1 MQFFTSATAL
11 RHRDFRLLWLG
22 LLASQSGSMMQ
33 SAAILWHVYEVTH
46 SPMALG
52 VVGLVRVLPVVGFS
66 LVSGVAADRYDR
78 RKVMAVA
85 QCGMAFCAAVLGA
98 VALIGIKVVWPIY
111 LLAALSSSFGAF
123 DLPARQSLVPSLV
136 PREDLPNAFS
146 LNATMFQAASI
157 AGPAMAGL
165 VLARV
170 GLAWAYWIN
179 AVSFVAIL
187 IALAAMS
194 YRHVSSPE
202 KRPEVRLSAAVEGLR
217 FVRNEPIILSS
228 MLLDFFATFFSAA
241 TALLPIYAREILH
254 VGPVG
259 YGWLY
264 AAEAVGALFTG
275 IFLSLRREINTSGKV
290 LLVSVLLYGAATVAF
305 GFSTAFPVSFLAL
318 MAVGASDTVSMV
330 IRNTIRQFNTPDH
343 LRGRMVSVN
352 MIFFMGGPQLGEFE
366 AGAVAAWLGAPFSVV
381 SGGVGCII
389 AVLAVARL
397 WPMLWRYGP
406 ESRRIEP
413 RAR

>member
-1 MQFFTSATAL
+1 MYFNSATAL

-46 SPMALG
+46 SAMALG
-52 VVGLVRVLPVVGFS
+52 VVGLVRVVPVVGFS

-78 RKVMAVA
+78 RKVMAIA
-85 QCGMAFCAAVLGA
+85 QCGMAFCAAALGVVAVLG
-98 VALIGIKVVWPIY
+98 VRVVWPIY
-111 LLAALSSSFGAF
+111 ALAALSSSFGAF
-123 DLPARQSLVPSLV
+123 DLPARQSLVPSIV
-136 PREDLPNAFS
+136 PRDDLPNAFS

-165 VLARV
+165 VLARL

-179 AVSFVAIL
+179 AASFVAIL

-194 YRHVSSPE
+194 YRHVSAPE
-202 KRPEVRLSAAVEGLR
+202 KRPQVGLAAALEGLR
-217 FVRNEPIILSS
+217 FVRHEPIILSS

-275 IFLSLRREINTSGKV
+275 IFLSLRREINTSGRV
-290 LLVSVLLYGAATVAF
+290 LVVSVLLYGLATVGF
-305 GFSTAFPVSFLAL
+305 GFSKVFPVSFLAL

-330 IRNTIRQFNTPDH
+330 IRNTIRQFSTPDH

-352 MIFFMGGPQLGEFE
+352 MIFFMGGPQLGELE

-381 SGGVGCII
+381 SGGIGCVI
-389 AVLAVARL
+389 AVLAVARI
-397 WPMLWRYGP
+397 WPMLWHYDSGQHRKSS
-406 ESRRIEP
+406 E
-413 RAR
+413 